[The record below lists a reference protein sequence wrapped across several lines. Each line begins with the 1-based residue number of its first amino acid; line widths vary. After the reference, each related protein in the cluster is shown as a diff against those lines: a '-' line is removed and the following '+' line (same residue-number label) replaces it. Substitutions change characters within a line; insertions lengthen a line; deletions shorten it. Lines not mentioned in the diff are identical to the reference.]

1 VACLAMHCATAS
13 KLLVDERGEWLMADG
28 RRETMKG
35 RASIHEA
42 GPSAELPRYEDTY
55 LPPSLPPS
63 PPALLPAPIL
73 HILRAQFAFLSTTSI
88 DSALP
93 MWANRPG
100 SNAIPTGTPCSPEL
114 RARCRSGRM
123 KKAQDCHQCTGQPC
137 RNSHQNSI
145 QACLRMRDTMN
156 GRKVEGDANST
167 TSHPHRTARQ
177 RNPAQGGRRRSM
189 PHAPWPWT
197 MQQVF
202 RPYSTG
208 NGGRWVVVGGGL

>member
-1 VACLAMHCATAS
+1 
-13 KLLVDERGEWLMADG
+13 MADG

-145 QACLRMRDTMN
+145 QACLRMRDTMAE
-156 GRKVEGDANST
+156 RWRETRIA
-167 TSHPHRTARQ
+167 PHRTRTAPHGSGTQHRAGAVV
-177 RNPAQGGRRRSM
+177 PCPM
-189 PHAPWPWT
+189 LHAPCSMAMDHAASVSAVQHWKW
-197 MQQVF
+197 
-202 RPYSTG
+202 RA
-208 NGGRWVVVGGGL
+208 VGGGGGRAGT